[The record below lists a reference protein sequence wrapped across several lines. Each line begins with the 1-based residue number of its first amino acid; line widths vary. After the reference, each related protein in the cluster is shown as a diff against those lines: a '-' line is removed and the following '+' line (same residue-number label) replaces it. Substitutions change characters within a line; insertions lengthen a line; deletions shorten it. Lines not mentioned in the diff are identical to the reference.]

1 MIIYKNLQYLL
12 AIFLGY
18 CQLLVNLSF
27 VTAFVIPLAFE
38 FKVAFLFVAASE
50 AIIDIGF
57 EVSVTVTFSLIMPAV
72 TEDFH
77 VKSQFILVFFQPQ
90 KQSFSTFIPSLY
102 VISIICISS

>member
-1 MIIYKNLQYLL
+1 LQYLL

-50 AIIDIGF
+50 AIIDIDF
-57 EVSVTVTFSLIMPAV
+57 EV
-72 TEDFH
+72 
-77 VKSQFILVFFQPQ
+77 
-90 KQSFSTFIPSLY
+90 
-102 VISIICISS
+102 